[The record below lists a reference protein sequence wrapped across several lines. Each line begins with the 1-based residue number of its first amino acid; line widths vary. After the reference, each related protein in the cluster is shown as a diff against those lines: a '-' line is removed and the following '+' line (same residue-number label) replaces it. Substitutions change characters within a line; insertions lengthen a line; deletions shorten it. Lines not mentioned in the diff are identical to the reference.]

1 MKFLIP
7 FSFHLTLSLLLIKFK
22 TQFELHFGQNYK
34 ILKIHLVKISVAE
47 PIITS
52 AITKFTYFSF

>member
-52 AITKFTYFSF
+52 AITEQL